1 MGTFQR
7 YNIHEST
14 FAVVMGYVA
23 LREVS
28 FILILS
34 HLIGN
39 SAPVIAL
46 QIEPT
51 PGCWHAGNRSLISQ
65 SWVNWV
71 GFIGGHPKQRSHN

>member
-1 MGTFQR
+1 MLLCEKFL
-7 YNIHEST
+7 Y
-14 FAVVMGYVA
+14 
-23 LREVS
+23 
-28 FILILS
+28 LILS

-51 PGCWHAGNRSLISQ
+51 PGCWHAGNRSLTSQ

-71 GFIGGHPKQRSHN
+71 GFIGCIQNNGHTIESLAENAKKMIVLAMSVEA